1 MFHSE
6 ARISCAD
13 WEELELEL
21 ELEEVF
27 FEMVEAG
34 LGIGGTVCAFGEI
47 WERGF
52 GAIVGMG
59 MASLQW
65 MGEGEWVGE
74 KAT

>member
-1 MFHSE
+1 
-6 ARISCAD
+6 
-13 WEELELEL
+13 
-21 ELEEVF
+21 
-27 FEMVEAG
+27 MVEAG